1 MPQSL
6 LIAEDDPF
14 MSKMYRLNLQEEG
27 FEVSIA
33 ADGQE
38 TIAAIEKQKPNL
50 LLLDLLMPNVDGFEV
65 LKHIKTKGYTFPIII
80 LSNLSQEI
88 DQQKC
93 KELGV
98 KDYFV
103 KSEMDLADLSSTVK
117 KYLR

>member
-1 MPQSL
+1 MPKSL

-14 MSKMYRLNLQEEG
+14 MSKMYRFNLQEEG
-27 FEVSIA
+27 MEVRIA

-38 TIAAIEKQKPNL
+38 TIAAIEKQKPDL
-50 LLLDLLMPNVDGFEV
+50 LLLDLLMPKVDGFEV
-65 LKHIKTKGYTFPIII
+65 LTHIKTKGYTFPVII

-93 KELGV
+93 KELGA

-103 KSEMDLADLSSTVK
+103 KSEMDLADLSEKVK
-117 KYLR
+117 TYLR